1 MANDLVY
8 SVRLDTRS
16 FDGSAFKA
24 VSDSMDKIRDA
35 AAKAGLAVED
45 LNLDQM
51 NLIKQM
57 RKMDAQLKA
66 IQKRRDALMSKLS
79 GASVLPKEM
88 EELPGQASVASA
100 GFDRLGMSIQ
110 QVAREMPAFAFSAST
125 GFMAIS
131 NNLPILADAI
141 QAVRKENEALSAQG
155 KKTVPVWKQVAKS
168 LLSWQTALV
177 AGITAL
183 TMYGPE
189 MIEYVRNLFSLSAA
203 SDQSRK
209 SLETLRNTAK
219 SYNTDLLQET
229 NQLRYVY
236 DAILNT
242 SEGTA
247 ERRAAI
253 QTLNDT
259 YKEYMPYLL
268 SEHSSLDELN
278 TMYNVL
284 NSSLRNHIALK
295 VRNAQLDKIT
305 EEAAKSQSDAVV
317 KLQEALSKQ
326 GVSTSL
332 SDDIITT
339 LVNSAPKWKAAGDTL
354 RKAFLQA
361 VKNIREDNPGIV
373 FSRDAEKGV
382 YDYIRSFYE
391 MDTAIGAVNKR
402 IDLLLG
408 KNNQIKEIG
417 EVVITPEKTGN
428 KETGLGASLS
438 TITGLQQKIQ
448 KLREAQNKASL
459 ENAVNLEKEIRLYQE
474 KLNLL
479 QLNIVKGANPEA
491 QQPLPLISAGEA
503 PRVEMPAVK
512 LPFSLDMEELNRVL
526 ATLRE
531 KVNSAADEVKEITVV
546 SSRQLTGMIS
556 TAFSGLGEA
565 LVSGNGLE
573 ALKQVLVT
581 IMDMLQQFGTAL
593 IAAGT
598 ASIALKAVA
607 WSGIGAVIAGGALV
621 AATAAAKAALQKA
634 ATPFANGGIVSG
646 PTYALVGEY
655 AGARNNPEVIA
666 PLDKLRNLIA
676 SPFTTDGLY
685 LETKVR
691 GKDLYVAL
699 RSVEYKNNRTR

>member
-1 MANDLVY
+1 MADSQLYKLTVQINDRASL
-8 SVRLDTRS
+8 
-16 FDGSAFKA
+16 
-24 VSDSMDKIRDA
+24 
-35 AAKAGLAVED
+35 AAKNIQQNLNSISETAV
-45 LNLDQM
+45 
-51 NLIKQM
+51 
-57 RKMDAQLKA
+57 
-66 IQKRRDALMSKLS
+66 
-79 GASVLPKEM
+79 
-88 EELPGQASVASA
+88 QASEEVTRIGTTVSQATA
-100 GFDRLGMSIQ
+100 LAPRFNQLGFSIQ
-110 QVAREMPAFAFSAST
+110 QVARELPAFTYSAST

-131 NNLPILADAI
+131 NNLPILADALS
-141 QAVRKENEALSAQG
+141 QVRKENNALKASGQ
-155 KKTVPVWKQVAKS
+155 KTVPIWKQVAS
-168 LLSWQTALV
+168 SVFSWQTALV

-189 MIEYVRNLFSLSAA
+189 IIEYARNLFSLSAA

-209 SLETLRNTAK
+209 ALEALRNTAK

-229 NQLRYVY
+229 NQLRYIY

-247 ERRAAI
+247 ARRAAI

-354 RKAFLQA
+354 REAFLQA
-361 VKNIREDNPGIV
+361 VKNIREENPGIV

-428 KETGLGASLS
+428 KETGLGASIS
-438 TITGLQQKIQ
+438 TISGLQQKIQ
-448 KLREAQNKASL
+448 ALRNVQNKTSL
-459 ENAVNLEKEIRLYQE
+459 ENAINLEKEIKLYEE

-491 QQPLPLISAGEA
+491 QQPLPLINADNVPKVDVPSVKIPVELDAKEWARAGDLL
-503 PRVEMPAVK
+503 K
-512 LPFSLDMEELNRVL
+512 
-526 ATLRE
+526 E
-531 KVNSAADEVKEITVV
+531 KVAKMAGEVKETTLLT
-546 SSRQLTGMIS
+546 SRQLSGMLS
-556 TAFSGLGEA
+556 NAFSGIGEA

-573 ALKQVLVT
+573 ALKSVLIT

-598 ASIALKAVA
+598 ASMALKAVA

-621 AATAAAKAALQKA
+621 AATAAAKAALQNA
-634 ATPFANGGIVSG
+634 AMPFANGGIVSG

-666 PLDKLRNLIA
+666 PLDKLHDLIEPA
-676 SPFTTDGLY
+676 RTDFGKLY

-691 GKDLYVAL
+691 QGDLYIAV
-699 RSVEYKNNRTR
+699 RGEEYRRRRTR

>member
-1 MANDLVY
+1 MADSQLYKLTVQINDRASL
-8 SVRLDTRS
+8 
-16 FDGSAFKA
+16 
-24 VSDSMDKIRDA
+24 
-35 AAKAGLAVED
+35 AAKNIQQNLNSISETAV
-45 LNLDQM
+45 
-51 NLIKQM
+51 
-57 RKMDAQLKA
+57 
-66 IQKRRDALMSKLS
+66 
-79 GASVLPKEM
+79 
-88 EELPGQASVASA
+88 QASEEVTRIGTTVSQATA
-100 GFDRLGMSIQ
+100 LAPRFNQLGFSIQ
-110 QVAREMPAFAFSAST
+110 QVARELPAFTYSAST

-131 NNLPILADAI
+131 NNLPILADALS
-141 QAVRKENEALSAQG
+141 QVRKENNALKASGQ
-155 KKTVPVWKQVAKS
+155 KTVPIWKQVAS
-168 LLSWQTALV
+168 SVFSWQTALV

-189 MIEYVRNLFSLSAA
+189 IIEYARNLFSLSAA

-209 SLETLRNTAK
+209 ALEALRNTAK

-229 NQLRYVY
+229 NQLRYIY

-247 ERRAAI
+247 ARRAAI

-354 RKAFLQA
+354 REAFLQA
-361 VKNIREDNPGIV
+361 VKNIREENPGIV

-428 KETGLGASLS
+428 KETGLGASIS
-438 TITGLQQKIQ
+438 TISGLQQKIQ
-448 KLREAQNKASL
+448 ALRNVQNKTSL
-459 ENAVNLEKEIRLYQE
+459 ENAINLEKEIKLYEE
-474 KLNLL
+474 KLYLL

-491 QQPLPLISAGEA
+491 QQPLPLINADNVPKVDVPSVKIPVELDAKEWARAGDLL
-503 PRVEMPAVK
+503 K
-512 LPFSLDMEELNRVL
+512 
-526 ATLRE
+526 E
-531 KVNSAADEVKEITVV
+531 KVAKMAGEVKETTLLT
-546 SSRQLTGMIS
+546 SRQLSGMLS
-556 TAFSGLGEA
+556 NAFSGIGEA

-573 ALKQVLVT
+573 ALKSVLIT

-598 ASIALKAVA
+598 ASMALKAVA

-621 AATAAAKAALQKA
+621 AATAAAKAALQNA
-634 ATPFANGGIVSG
+634 AMPFANGGIVSG

-666 PLDKLRNLIA
+666 PLDKLHDLIEPA
-676 SPFTTDGLY
+676 RTDFGKLY

-691 GKDLYVAL
+691 QGDLYIAV
-699 RSVEYKNNRTR
+699 RGEEYRRRRTR

>member
-1 MANDLVY
+1 MAATINQFGLEASEAARVVNVLAAGSKYGAAEVADLAQ
-8 SVRLDTRS
+8 S
-16 FDGSAFKA
+16 FRITGAT
-24 VSDSMDKIRDA
+24 A
-35 AAKAGLAVED
+35 AAAGLSVEQTAAALEVLSQSNLKGSESGTALRNIILKLQTTLGMDLSSTGLANALDALRPKLEDVTFLAKTFGAENIAAAQYLITNADAVRQMTDAVTGTNVAQEQAAIRTNTLAEQQKRIQANIDDLKISLFEATNGYVGYASALGDTAVMVSQSLPLFSLLRGGVAKLASVAGGLAVAGW
-45 LNLDQM
+45 L
-51 NLIKQM
+51 
-57 RKMDAQLKA
+57 
-66 IQKRRDALMSKLS
+66 KLS
-79 GASVLPKEM
+79 ATVKSAAATMRASSLTIQFMGGMLAMMPGRIAAFCKALTLQKVATAAAAAAQKVLN
-88 EELPGQASVASA
+88 
-100 GFDRLGMSIQ
+100 I
-110 QVAREMPAFAFSAST
+110 
-125 GFMAIS
+125 
-131 NNLPILADAI
+131 
-141 QAVRKENEALSAQG
+141 ALSAN
-155 KKTVPVWKQVAKS
+155 PVG
-168 LLSWQTALV
+168 LV
-177 AGITAL
+177 I
-183 TMYGPE
+183 
-189 MIEYVRNLFSLSAA
+189 AA
-203 SDQSRK
+203 
-209 SLETLRNTAK
+209 
-219 SYNTDLLQET
+219 
-229 NQLRYVY
+229 
-236 DAILNT
+236 
-242 SEGTA
+242 
-247 ERRAAI
+247 
-253 QTLNDT
+253 
-259 YKEYMPYLL
+259 
-268 SEHSSLDELN
+268 
-278 TMYNVL
+278 
-284 NSSLRNHIALK
+284 
-295 VRNAQLDKIT
+295 
-305 EEAAKSQSDAVV
+305 
-317 KLQEALSKQ
+317 
-326 GVSTSL
+326 
-332 SDDIITT
+332 ITT
-339 LVNSAPKWKAAGDTL
+339 LVAGLVMAYKHCDRFREIVDSWVVGFKSLFKWVGKAWDAVKQFFGFGDEMKAAAEATEETANAMSSLSSSSSGGATFTAPTL
-354 RKAFLQA
+354 QQ
-361 VKNIREDNPGIV
+361 NTN
-373 FSRDAEKGV
+373 
-382 YDYIRSFYE
+382 
-391 MDTAIGAVNKR
+391 
-402 IDLLLG
+402 
-408 KNNQIKEIG
+408 
-417 EVVITPEKTGN
+417 
-428 KETGLGASLS
+428 LS
-438 TITGLQQKIQ
+438 TIEGLTNKINA
-448 KLREAQNKASL
+448 LREAQNKASL

-526 ATLRE
+526 DALRE
-531 KVNSAADEVKEITVV
+531 KVNNAADEVKEITVV